1 MPQNRSLPL
10 VLAAISGASSVA
22 AAAYGAH
29 ATKNMSAILKKTF
42 DNGNKIHMIHST
54 VLLGLALGGA
64 EKVIKRP
71 NLTTAL
77 FASGVAIF
85 SGSCYLAAL
94 TGNRSNGRL
103 APIGG
108 TTLIFAW
115 LSLML

>member
-1 MPQNRSLPL
+1 MTQNKSIPL

-29 ATKNMSAILKKTF
+29 GMKNKSDILKKTF

-64 EKVIKRP
+64 KKVLKRP

-77 FASGVAIF
+77 FASGIAIF

-94 TGNRSNGRL
+94 TGNRNNGRL

-108 TTLIFAW
+108 TALIFAW
-115 LSLML
+115 LSLMI